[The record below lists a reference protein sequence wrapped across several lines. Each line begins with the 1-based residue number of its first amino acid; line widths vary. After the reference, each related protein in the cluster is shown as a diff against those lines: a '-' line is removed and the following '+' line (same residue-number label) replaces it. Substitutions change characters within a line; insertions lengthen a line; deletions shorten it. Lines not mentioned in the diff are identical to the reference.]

1 MTGINYRFTDL
12 QLLLDALTHRSMGAR
27 NNERL
32 EFLGDS
38 VLGLIISARLFEL
51 RPEASEGDLSRMRA
65 RLVRGSSLAEI
76 ASGIGLGKQLKMG
89 EGELKSGGSGR
100 ASILTGAFEAVL
112 GALFLDGGFNACRQ
126 VILDL
131 FDQFR

>member
-1 MTGINYRFTDL
+1 
-12 QLLLDALTHRSMGAR
+12 
-27 NNERL
+27 
-32 EFLGDS
+32 
-38 VLGLIISARLFEL
+38 
-51 RPEASEGDLSRMRA
+51 MRA

-112 GALFLDGGFNACRQ
+112 GALFLDGGFNDCRQ

-131 FDQFR
+131 FDQFRQLFLWVLTCGHILDVLQVPTELAFLLDQVNVDAVVGKPECCRGPTRATTDDKNC